1 MGLLEEQEDY
11 VDGGGR
17 EVAQQMEYGSS
28 LKGEYN
34 AGFLS
39 GFELNGYLADAGSD
53 SDGVETGKLY
63 GVQLLSELKLTE
75 TTHVKVGGG
84 YEWLEWDD
92 TSGKDQ
98 SWTFAAE
105 GSQQLSDALSLTG
118 HAKFG
123 VSEAVYG
130 GGVRFDLGDG
140 SANTN
145 RLAFNYSYIDGRD
158 GIEDD
163 QRFELGWTVGFGAGP
178 ASRVAAADL
187 TDTSGAIRAAAD
199 VAVMSPANNL
209 LNDVMKPPGFL
220 PERVLARAKTGASDS
235 CPYEMLYPFPGD
247 GGRTNIYYY
256 TGLTVLFYF
265 QPKPGSSVTHPSP
278 YDVFIGGLNPT
289 QELVY
294 EFPKYSVVTRRFVEA
309 GVSFDPLPPLTLVIK
324 DPRGTEICSFAL
336 DPLRV

>member
-1 MGLLEEQEDY
+1 MSFVGTVGLLEEHEDY

-28 LKGEYN
+28 LKGEYD

-118 HAKFG
+118 HARFG

-140 SANTN
+140 SAGSLSTIAT
-145 RLAFNYSYIDGRD
+145 LM
-158 GIEDD
+158 
-163 QRFELGWTVGFGAGP
+163 AGT
-178 ASRVAAADL
+178 ALKTISA
-187 TDTSGAIRAAAD
+187 
-199 VAVMSPANNL
+199 
-209 LNDVMKPPGFL
+209 LNSAG
-220 PERVLARAKTGASDS
+220 
-235 CPYEMLYPFPGD
+235 
-247 GGRTNIYYY
+247 
-256 TGLTVLFYF
+256 
-265 QPKPGSSVTHPSP
+265 QSVS
-278 YDVFIGGLNPT
+278 
-289 QELVY
+289 
-294 EFPKYSVVTRRFVEA
+294 
-309 GVSFDPLPPLTLVIK
+309 
-324 DPRGTEICSFAL
+324 AL
-336 DPLRV
+336 DPRRVWLLLT